1 MQRSH
6 KWAAVLVIPLLAVA
20 CSGNPEPV
28 PVQAEP
34 APMAPPPPP
43 DDSAEREAAASRIC
57 DRASAAIQS
66 GDYSTARELL
76 QQVLRD
82 YPGTTCAASAPD
94 QIARAE
100 ALEALTARIH
110 FEFNLA
116 SISDQAAAI
125 LQRKAEVLRAYGD
138 VQLTI
143 EGHADERGSLEYNQ
157 ALGMRRARAALQYLT
172 SLGLDASRFR
182 VVTFGEERP
191 LARGSTEGAWRQNR
205 RSEFVIAAGEI

>member
-1 MQRSH
+1 MRRSH
-6 KWAAVLVIPLLAVA
+6 KFAAVLLVPLLAVA
-20 CSGNPEPV
+20 CSGNPEPE
-28 PVQAEP
+28 PVQPEP
-34 APMAPPPPP
+34 APQAPPPPP

-57 DRASAAIQS
+57 DRASAAMES
-66 GDYSTARELL
+66 GDYATARQLL
-76 QQVLRD
+76 EQVLRD
-82 YPGTTCAASAPD
+82 YPGTACAEAAPGEID
-94 QIARAE
+94 RAR

-116 SISDQAAAI
+116 SISDEAAAI
-125 LQRKAEVLRAYGD
+125 LQRKAEALRTHTD

-143 EGHADERGSLEYNQ
+143 EGHCDERGSLEYNQ

-191 LARGSTEGAWRQNR
+191 LASGSTEGAWRQNR
-205 RSEFVIAAGEI
+205 RSEFVITAGDI